1 MVIIVVLAVVAGF
14 FFPVL
19 AGLVMIGAPL
29 AVIAAFA
36 VTTIRAHS
44 IRLTVTDEVV
54 RVSSGKS
61 GVTCD
66 RYGIDRLVLVDGLK
80 RRWSTPR
87 SPALI
92 MLDSSGH
99 AIMLL
104 SALLWSA
111 PILERV
117 IDLLAP
123 VPLDRTGPQTSK
135 SLSALYPNIFRSR

>member
-1 MVIIVVLAVVAGF
+1 MVIIVVIAVVAGF

-19 AGLVMIGAPL
+19 AGLVMVGAPL

-36 VTTIRAHS
+36 VTAIRAHS

-54 RVSSGKS
+54 RVFSGKS

-66 RYGIDRLVLVDGLK
+66 RYGIDRLVLVDGFK

-104 SALLWSA
+104 SALLWSS
-111 PILERV
+111 PVLERV
-117 IDLLAP
+117 IELLAP
-123 VPLDRTGPQTSK
+123 LPVDRIGPQTSK
-135 SLSALYPNIFRSR
+135 SLTAIYPDVFRRR